1 MIKNDSVPVFG
12 SVHFYMNLP
21 IISPLKFNMAHGAVF
36 KIVLGRTFCFPTAFW
51 ASTSGSFRIV
61 SDTMYTC
68 FHFQPLLLFNGLE

>member
-36 KIVLGRTFCFPTAFW
+36 KIVLGRTFCF
-51 ASTSGSFRIV
+51 SDRILGFDERQLLYCLRYNV
-61 SDTMYTC
+61 HL
-68 FHFQPLLLFNGLE
+68 FPLSAIVIV